1 MSTDTD
7 PVLFELADDGVA
19 TITLNRPEVLNAF
32 GGGMPEL
39 LEEYYRRC
47 DADDAVRAV
56 VLTGA
61 GRAFCSGADMT
72 DAARTFDLTK
82 TGDASDFSAAAVAF
96 PAFRVRKLMVAAVNG
111 HAIGVGMTLALQ
123 CDVRLFALEGKY
135 GIVQVRRGAM
145 PDAYAHWTVSRA
157 VGVARAAELL
167 LTGQTFRGE
176 EIERFGVAS
185 QVLPAAEV
193 LPAARALA
201 TDVATHAAPLSVA
214 LSKRLL
220 WEAQSLSPEEVER
233 EETRLHLH
241 LFSKPD
247 AIEGPVA
254 FSQKRA
260 PKWTSVVSRD
270 WPDPQD

>member
-1 MSTDTD
+1 MSSETD
-7 PVLFELADDGVA
+7 PVLFDLADDGVA

-32 GGGMPEL
+32 GSGMPAL
-39 LEEYYRRC
+39 LEKYYRRC
-47 DADDAVRAV
+47 DTDDAVRAV

-72 DAARTFDLTK
+72 DAANTFDLTNI
-82 TGDASDFSAAAVAF
+82 GGANNFSAAAVDF
-96 PAFRVRKLMVAAVNG
+96 PAFRVRKLMIAAVNG

-123 CDVRLFALEGKY
+123 CDVRLFAREGKY
-135 GIVQVRRGAM
+135 GTVQVRRGAM

-167 LTGQTFRGE
+167 LTGQMFSGE

-193 LPAARALA
+193 LPTARALA

-220 WEAQSLSPEEVER
+220 WQAQSLSPEEVER

-241 LFSKPD
+241 LFAQPD

-254 FSQKRA
+254 FMQKRT
-260 PKWTSVVSRD
+260 PEWKSKVSRD
-270 WPDPQD
+270 WPDPED